1 MPVDGNQSYILAH
14 VMFYSQNMRKLN
26 YVKLKTELLSLL
38 RSYFQEAAIPFKIR
52 KKSGGEPKKIFTSS
66 VATPPSV
73 VIRKTG
79 LVSKNG
85 FTQERKLHLNQSD
98 FIDQKIQNSIK
109 EFFRESSAQ

>member
-1 MPVDGNQSYILAH
+1 
-14 VMFYSQNMRKLN
+14 
-26 YVKLKTELLSLL
+26 
-38 RSYFQEAAIPFKIR
+38 
-52 KKSGGEPKKIFTSS
+52 